1 MKASNIGLK
10 ILGILGVILGLFMV
24 FAGIMFLSISTILT
38 GELQQYLLLLPI
50 SLPVGIALATIGAVY
65 LFLGI
70 CFIILSYFLFKERPF
85 AYWITLIL
93 SGLATLLSLISLN
106 LLGLLIYGF
115 VFIYL
120 IAIRGN
126 FMSHS
131 HSDVKWSG

>member
-1 MKASNIGLK
+1 MKGSNIGLK
-10 ILGILGVILGLFMV
+10 ILGFLGVIIGLIMV
-24 FAGIMFLSISTILT
+24 FVGIMLFSISTILT
-38 GELQQYLLLLPI
+38 EELQQYLLLLPI

-70 CFIILSYFLFKERPF
+70 CFVILSYFLFKERPF
-85 AYWITLIL
+85 AYWLMFII

-106 LLGLLIYGF
+106 VIGLIIYGF
-115 VFIYL
+115 IFIYL
-120 IAIRGN
+120 FAIRGN